1 MKKLI
6 TAAVASAFA
15 FLAMGVVN
23 GDQIQLPS
31 GTSVEDYT
39 GALKTAYDDDGET
52 TSNRKWLLVGD
63 DNAELLVTNY
73 ESSVELPARP
83 EQFDGQTNN
92 NFLKIDT
99 NGRLYRSI
107 GVNSQT
113 VDSFPTTNICDGIYL
128 DTLVQFTAADD
139 EFKADAITAG
149 DKIAIEYVE
158 REEERDGNNEIT
170 VTALTNFVVRA
181 GYVVGSSIVAT
192 NYYLTF
198 PGQAAN
204 AVQFDKTAWHRLT
217 VRAISNVTKDENAN
231 APVGFIVYIDGT
243 NLVYDASVA
252 AGDAAYV
259 DSLNSVVQTYLYN
272 SETHAL
278 LPSLLRYGETDYDK
292 LSAVAFNGNGC
303 VDDISFTATKPG
315 ILPAEGMTVTIA
327 WDANVASYTVAAGET
342 KIVDGEVVSGEGST
356 NLLLSAG
363 ITAITVTATYADG
376 YEAGA
381 WSASAGTLNN
391 GVWTFENGA
400 TLTINSMFPTF
411 DVGGVH
417 YGSFAAALIAAVEAG
432 TAQNPA
438 IIKLLADTSETIAFS
453 EGNIVLDLNGKTLY
467 PGATARYVVA
477 NQGASLKIIDTA
489 TGGIVKKGS
498 SGSVLIRGDA
508 AFTTIDAGKYEGT
521 IAITGLDEAEPEQVL
536 VVNGGKFYDEDYEEA
551 YEDDPSEAKFYL
563 IPYVDAATHT
573 ITGPDE
579 NFYFTVSSNV
589 EPPAP
594 EIPTYELTIPS
605 VTGASAEVTSNDVV
619 VADLTAIPSN
629 TEVVVTWTLASGYKL
644 TAGSLTENIT
654 MDSKKTA
661 AAPTV
666 AEIDYATLTIE
677 TVANCTIVVSNA
689 TEEVATNTKFDKD
702 EAVELTVYRT
712 PAEGYE
718 LDGCAATETITMDAD
733 RTVTAAVKQSG
744 GKTYPSYISGD
755 TEKGK
760 YDSWAEYAG
769 ISAEDFPDASGA
781 NEDAY
786 LLNCKPSE
794 VAAAKAAFKFTSIS
808 YDTTESKWVTTTT
821 TSYNERAYNGT
832 VVVTRYSDVGCKS
845 ASETGTFFK
854 ATLQ

>member
-15 FLAMGVVN
+15 FLAMGAANAVE
-23 GDQIQLPS
+23 LPS
-31 GTSVEDYT
+31 GTSLENLTAGEALDPTKNDSGT
-39 GALKTAYDDDGET
+39 GSDSTYWFLA
-52 TSNRKWLLVGD
+52 GD
-63 DNAELLVTNY
+63 DNAELLVSNY
-73 ESSVELPARP
+73 VAASYQPRP
-83 EQFDGQTNN
+83 EQFTGDNN
-92 NFLKIDT
+92 NYLKIDT
-99 NGRLYRSI
+99 NGRLYRSV

-113 VDSFPTTNICDGIYL
+113 LDSFPTAEIGDGIYL

-139 EFKADAITAG
+139 EFKEDAIATG

-453 EGNIVLDLNGKTLY
+453 EGHIVLDLNGKTLY

-521 IAITGLDEAEPEQVL
+521 IAITGLDEAKPEQVL

-629 TEVVVTWTLASGYKL
+629 TEVVVTWTATEGYKI
-644 TAGSLTENIT
+644 TAGATENIT
-654 MDSKKTA
+654 MDGNKTA
-661 AAPTV
+661 AEPTV
-666 AEIDYATLTIE
+666 AAITYATLTI
-677 TVANCTIVVSNA
+677 TPVANCTIVVSNTTA
-689 TEEVATNTKFDKD
+689 EVATGAQFDVAD
-702 EAVELTVYRT
+702 AVELTVYRT
-712 PAEGYE
+712 PADGYV
-718 LDGCAATETITMDAD
+718 LDNCAATETITMDAD